1 VLSEKVRRLVIEGK
15 GLMELTV
22 GKEKLKKG
30 RDVYDY
36 W

>member
-1 VLSEKVRRLVIEGK
+1 VRRLVIEGK

-30 RDVYDY
+30 RDGYDY
-36 W
+36 